1 MTKLLLVEDEEH
13 IYTGLIFNLELEG
26 YEVTHAKDGNIA
38 KEILFDNNEIFDLI
52 LLDIMIPGM
61 NGYDL
66 CHALRKNKN
75 YTPVLMLTA
84 KSFDKD
90 KIRGLQS
97 GADDYITKPFNLE
110 ELLTRIQVILR
121 RQHWINQSLQDEV
134 LKFGNVVIDFEKF
147 FAQVG
152 DEEVKLTSL
161 EFKLMKLFYDNEGK
175 VLSREDIF
183 EKVWDVKDYLGMR
196 SVDNFV
202 ARLRKYFEI
211 DPSNPQY
218 FQSVR
223 GVGYKFI
230 KF

>member
-230 KF
+230 K

>member
-38 KEILFDNNEIFDLI
+38 KELLFDNNEIFDLI

-230 KF
+230 K

>member
-1 MTKLLLVEDEEH
+1 
-13 IYTGLIFNLELEG
+13 
-26 YEVTHAKDGNIA
+26 
-38 KEILFDNNEIFDLI
+38 
-52 LLDIMIPGM
+52 
-61 NGYDL
+61 
-66 CHALRKNKN
+66 
-75 YTPVLMLTA
+75 MLTA

-230 KF
+230 K

>member
-26 YEVTHAKDGNIA
+26 YEIVHAKDGGIA
-38 KEILFDNNEIFDLI
+38 KEILFDKEEKFDLI
-52 LLDIMIPGM
+52 ILDIMIPVI

-66 CHALRKNKN
+66 CYALRKNKN

-121 RQHWINQSLQDEV
+121 RQHWINQSVESNV
-134 LKFGNVVIDFEKF
+134 LKFGNVYIDFEKF
-147 FAQVG
+147 IALVN
-152 DEEVKLTSL
+152 DSEVKLTSL
-161 EFKLMKLFYDNEGK
+161 EFKLMKLFNDNEGK

-202 ARLRKYFEI
+202 ARLRKYFES
-211 DPSNPQY
+211 DPSNPRY

-223 GVGYKFI
+223 GVGYKFV
-230 KF
+230 K

>member
-90 KIRGLQS
+90 KIRCLQS

-152 DEEVKLTSL
+152 DEEVKLTNL

-230 KF
+230 K

>member
-26 YEVTHAKDGNIA
+26 YEVTHAKDGNMA

-152 DEEVKLTSL
+152 NEEVKLTSL

-230 KF
+230 K